1 MDNKKVL
8 FLVNHD
14 VVIYNFRLEL
24 VEHLINEG
32 FEVHISSPKG
42 EKIDRLIELGCI
54 YHEIDMDRRGT
65 NIFKDI
71 NIIKEYFTLVKNI
84 KPRVVLT
91 YTIKPNIYGG
101 LVSRIQKT
109 PYLTNI
115 TGLGSS
121 FTPSS
126 SPILKGILKFLYK
139 ISLKKSKCIFFQ
151 NKENSEMFDKLQ
163 IFAEQS
169 KLLPGSGVNT
179 ERFAYAEY
187 PKNKDI
193 NIYYFGRL
201 MEEKG
206 TYELLKAA
214 ESVTEKYNNVKFHLV
229 GFSEDENLTK
239 IIEKMHNEN
248 VIIYHGYQTDIN
260 KYIINSDVVV
270 QPSHHE
276 GMSNVLLE
284 AASAGRPVIASN
296 IPGCKEIIENN
307 QTGILFEPKNIE
319 SLINALE
326 EFINIP
332 IERRTLMGKLGRQKM
347 IREFS
352 RGTVVQEY
360 MEQIYNIN

>member
-1 MDNKKVL
+1 ML

-42 EKIDRLIELGCI
+42 EKIDRLIKLGCV

-65 NIFKDI
+65 SILKDI
-71 NIIKEYFTLVKNI
+71 NILKEYFILIKKI

-101 LVSRIQKT
+101 LVSRIQKV

-121 FTPSS
+121 FTSAS
-126 SPILKGILKFLYK
+126 SPNLKRMLKFLYK
-139 ISLKKSKCIFFQ
+139 LSLKKSNCIFFQ
-151 NKENSEMFDKLQ
+151 NKENMEKFEQLQ
-163 IFAEQS
+163 ISAR
-169 KLLPGSGVNT
+169 KIMLLPGSGVNT

-187 PKNKDI
+187 PENKNI

-214 ESVTEKYNNVKFHLV
+214 ESMTEKYKNVKFHLV
-229 GFSEDENLTK
+229 GFSEDEKLSK
-239 IIEKMHNEN
+239 IIEKMHNGN
-248 VIIYHGYQTDIN
+248 VIKYHGYQADIS
-260 KYIINSDVVV
+260 KHIINSDVVV

-296 IPGCKEIIENN
+296 IPGCKEIIENY

-352 RGTVVQEY
+352 RDTVVQEY